1 MLEILCL
8 QVRAPQ
14 NSGVLSLSYIFLE
27 QQEQSM
33 HLKYVEKYVP
43 FVNTRDLF
51 ETMRQEKPKENLR
64 STGDKQ
70 SVAIV

>member
-1 MLEILCL
+1 MFTSESPSKFRGIVSKLNLPGTAGTI
-8 QVRAPQ
+8 
-14 NSGVLSLSYIFLE
+14 NY
-27 QQEQSM
+27 
-33 HLKYVEKYVP
+33 LKYVEKYVP
-43 FVNTRDLF
+43 FVNTGDLF

>member
-1 MLEILCL
+1 
-8 QVRAPQ
+8 
-14 NSGVLSLSYIFLE
+14 
-27 QQEQSM
+27 M

-43 FVNTRDLF
+43 FVNTGDLF
-51 ETMRQEKPKENLR
+51 ETMRQEKPKENLG